1 MVLVFLVGSGGNTPC
16 RNERE
21 VVVAMGWC
29 WVEIISLD
37 LKQARAGL
45 KHMYSTRLGT
55 QAP

>member
-29 WVEIISLD
+29 WVELISLD